1 MFNLANL
8 LTGMNLICGFL
19 SIIFSFSGQ
28 LDFAVY
34 AIFLGGLFD
43 FSDGFVA
50 RRLKLTSEIGKQ
62 LDSLS
67 DLVTFGVAPGVLMF
81 LMIIIGVDPKNLI
94 EGVSNN
100 TLFYDYY
107 VVQEF
112 FTWVNGTFYGIPNK
126 FEASIRWLP
135 FIAFT
140 VPFFALFR
148 LAKFNIDESQSLNFI
163 GFPTPLVA
171 ILLCFFPLYFFLN
184 IEMWSFQ
191 NQIIFR
197 VFDCYT
203 LAGIVL
209 LLSILMVSRIP
220 LMSLKFQ
227 KSKTKENQLKLILIL
242 ISVISIPFLKVLSIP
257 FILTLYFIISI
268 YHSIKLNNNEI

>member
-34 AIFLGGLFD
+34 AIFLGGRCV

-112 FTWVNGTFYGIPNK
+112 FTWDRGK
-126 FEASIRWLP
+126 
-135 FIAFT
+135 
-140 VPFFALFR
+140 
-148 LAKFNIDESQSLNFI
+148 
-163 GFPTPLVA
+163 
-171 ILLCFFPLYFFLN
+171 
-184 IEMWSFQ
+184 
-191 NQIIFR
+191 
-197 VFDCYT
+197 
-203 LAGIVL
+203 
-209 LLSILMVSRIP
+209 
-220 LMSLKFQ
+220 
-227 KSKTKENQLKLILIL
+227 
-242 ISVISIPFLKVLSIP
+242 
-257 FILTLYFIISI
+257 
-268 YHSIKLNNNEI
+268 H

>member
-50 RRLKLTSEIGKQ
+50 RRLKLTSEMGKQ

-67 DLVTFGVAPGVLMF
+67 DLVTFGVAPGVLTF

-94 EGVSNN
+94 EGASNN

-107 VVQEF
+107 VVQ
-112 FTWVNGTFYGIPNK
+112 
-126 FEASIRWLP
+126 
-135 FIAFT
+135 
-140 VPFFALFR
+140 
-148 LAKFNIDESQSLNFI
+148 
-163 GFPTPLVA
+163 
-171 ILLCFFPLYFFLN
+171 
-184 IEMWSFQ
+184 
-191 NQIIFR
+191 
-197 VFDCYT
+197 
-203 LAGIVL
+203 
-209 LLSILMVSRIP
+209 
-220 LMSLKFQ
+220 
-227 KSKTKENQLKLILIL
+227 
-242 ISVISIPFLKVLSIP
+242 
-257 FILTLYFIISI
+257 
-268 YHSIKLNNNEI
+268 

>member
-1 MFNLANL
+1 
-8 LTGMNLICGFL
+8 
-19 SIIFSFSGQ
+19 
-28 LDFAVY
+28 
-34 AIFLGGLFD
+34 
-43 FSDGFVA
+43 
-50 RRLKLTSEIGKQ
+50 
-62 LDSLS
+62 
-67 DLVTFGVAPGVLMF
+67 
-81 LMIIIGVDPKNLI
+81 
-94 EGVSNN
+94 
-100 TLFYDYY
+100 
-107 VVQEF
+107 
-112 FTWVNGTFYGIPNK
+112 
-126 FEASIRWLP
+126 
-135 FIAFT
+135 
-140 VPFFALFR
+140 
-148 LAKFNIDESQSLNFI
+148 
-163 GFPTPLVA
+163 
-171 ILLCFFPLYFFLN
+171 LYFFLN

-191 NQIIFR
+191 NQIVFR

>member
-94 EGVSNN
+94 EGISNN
-100 TLFYDYY
+100 ALFYDYY

-148 LAKFNIDESQSLNFI
+148 LAKSPYYS
-163 GFPTPLVA
+163 A
-171 ILLCFFPLYFFLN
+171 FFRCIFF
-184 IEMWSFQ
+184 
-191 NQIIFR
+191 
-197 VFDCYT
+197 
-203 LAGIVL
+203 
-209 LLSILMVSRIP
+209 
-220 LMSLKFQ
+220 
-227 KSKTKENQLKLILIL
+227 
-242 ISVISIPFLKVLSIP
+242 
-257 FILTLYFIISI
+257 
-268 YHSIKLNNNEI
+268 